1 MSNWSW
7 CKLCKKKWCDILWFF
22 FIWCVIH
29 PLKLSLKYALKYI
42 FVKTNIATK
51 ITPAF
56 SQNYHRGANNW
67 TTWCIRSHWDNVVN
81 AILWT
86 SEKIQK
92 RFFIFVFIL
101 ISWTFKNTSL
111 AIQEE
116 GINSAKV
123 AYKTVQI
130 SIFWKKNIKDHLHI
144 VLLLSGIQRSNQN
157 ELYKF
162 TGVTLYSVETEMQSS
177 Y

>member
-1 MSNWSW
+1 MLWNTSSW
-7 CKLCKKKWCDILWFF
+7 KRT
-22 FIWCVIH
+22 
-29 PLKLSLKYALKYI
+29 SLLRLLRL
-42 FVKTNIATK
+42 FHK
-51 ITPAF
+51 ITTGVQIIERLGVYVPIEIMLLMRF
-56 SQNYHRGANNW
+56 CEQ
-67 TTWCIRSHWDNVVN
+67 VKKFKN
-81 AILWT
+81 ASSYLFLSW
-86 SEKIQK
+86 SA
-92 RFFIFVFIL
+92 
-101 ISWTFKNTSL
+101 WTFKNTSL